1 MDNIPDNDIPVF
13 KELEMPSALTTTTMS
28 DYLDVPVPTLRAVI
42 QEMEKRGMLSTS
54 KKKANEH
61 RKMTL
66 KDFDLISRVV
76 RLNKENGMKYNMA
89 VECVYEELKTGVIK
103 SNTIEQLHDEM
114 LHNRMTQKEIQVQN
128 EKQLMTVITSMQSIH
143 DQQQQQINMQREVI
157 KTLSDFI
164 QESEKRHQAEQDT
177 IKELVYKVDELSEK
191 LEKKDEKKKKF
202 LGLF

>member
-1 MDNIPDNDIPVF
+1 
-13 KELEMPSALTTTTMS
+13 
-28 DYLDVPVPTLRAVI
+28 
-42 QEMEKRGMLSTS
+42 
-54 KKKANEH
+54 
-61 RKMTL
+61 
-66 KDFDLISRVV
+66 
-76 RLNKENGMKYNMA
+76 
-89 VECVYEELKTGVIK
+89 
-103 SNTIEQLHDEM
+103 
-114 LHNRMTQKEIQVQN
+114 MTQKEIQVQN

-157 KTLSDFI
+157 ETLTDFI